1 MNMSRIIK
9 DALKYPFSDWKK
21 ILILGF
27 VILVS
32 DLTLIFYN
40 ISHITNN
47 EILIPFIGF
56 LILFFVVGYEFR
68 IIKSSLNGVDE
79 LPKFNAWTVMFKEGI
94 KNYIVHFVYLIPVFL
109 IILFYLGITNFL
121 LDLIRDPSTISL
133 FLIYLKEI
141 IIAIVNVNVFT
152 SHLNGWI
159 QLLVIM
165 IYLVIAIPL
174 QFMGIANMAK
184 NDSKLRYAF
193 NFREIFHTITNNGLK
208 NLIILYI
215 AILLPF
221 SILLLL
227 KQILYLGTIYPS
239 PEFIILVLIGS
250 SYSAMYLYRLVAL
263 FYLSK

>member
-1 MNMSRIIK
+1 M
-9 DALKYPFSDWKK
+9 
-21 ILILGF
+21 
-27 VILVS
+27 
-32 DLTLIFYN
+32 
-40 ISHITNN
+40 
-47 EILIPFIGF
+47 
-56 LILFFVVGYEFR
+56 
-68 IIKSSLNGVDE
+68 
-79 LPKFNAWTVMFKEGI
+79 
-94 KNYIVHFVYLIPVFL
+94 
-109 IILFYLGITNFL
+109 
-121 LDLIRDPSTISL
+121 
-133 FLIYLKEI
+133 
-141 IIAIVNVNVFT
+141 NVFT

-221 SILLLL
+221 SILYTI
-227 KQILYLGTIYPS
+227 KTNSISRNYLPITGIYNIS
-239 PEFIILVLIGS
+239 LIGS

-263 FYLSK
+263 FYLSE